1 MHDAQV
7 SGLPLNTGEGR
18 YLEPI
23 QGLGHN
29 VRNSS
34 LLTLAL
40 AGGLGY
46 ATRTRATTSGRQ
58 SDTVLAGRY
67 VY

>member
-1 MHDAQV
+1 MG
-7 SGLPLNTGEGR
+7 STR

-46 ATRTRATTSGRQ
+46 ATRTRATASGRQ